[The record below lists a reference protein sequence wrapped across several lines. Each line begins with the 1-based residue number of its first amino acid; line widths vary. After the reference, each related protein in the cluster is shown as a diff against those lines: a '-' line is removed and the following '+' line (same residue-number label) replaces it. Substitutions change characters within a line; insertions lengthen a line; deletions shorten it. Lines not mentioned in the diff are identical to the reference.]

1 MRKERRG
8 GEEGEEWR
16 KGVGEEW
23 MREVGEERMREVG
36 EKWVGGGESIKES
49 MAINA
54 GKNDKGKKMKYSREK
69 GSVKVNEVTAQNK
82 RAILRWR
89 GREEEHSYSKF

>member
-1 MRKERRG
+1 M
-8 GEEGEEWR
+8 GEGKVSKKVWQS
-16 KGVGEEW
+16 
-23 MREVGEERMREVG
+23 MRE
-36 EKWVGGGESIKES
+36 
-49 MAINA
+49 
-54 GKNDKGKKMKYSREK
+54 KNDKGKKMKYSREK